1 MVERAA
7 NKIALDECRVRLS
20 SRKQHDNL
28 QENNTTT
35 REEGASVIIKTKE
48 NRSHNNG
55 LNDESARD

>member
-20 SRKQHDNL
+20 ARKQHDNS

-35 REEGASVIIKTKE
+35 KKEGAGVIVKTKE
-48 NRSHNNG
+48 NRSHDNG